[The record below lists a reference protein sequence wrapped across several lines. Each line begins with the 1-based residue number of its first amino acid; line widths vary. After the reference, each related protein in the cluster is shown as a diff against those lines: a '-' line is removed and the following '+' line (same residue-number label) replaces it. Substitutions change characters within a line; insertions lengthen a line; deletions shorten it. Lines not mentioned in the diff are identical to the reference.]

1 MFTFLNSHNVHYFI
15 TEDCAYKLVAGLQVE
30 AHAYSCMF
38 KHVENHFPAWQKA
51 LYNLTA
57 ISHLN
62 GQVTQFPKILKS
74 KQVLKRSQVKSGI
87 DSIGLQMQSLLSV

>member
-1 MFTFLNSHNVHYFI
+1 MK
-15 TEDCAYKLVAGLQVE
+15 KLTHTAAVW
-30 AHAYSCMF
+30 F

-51 LYNLTA
+51 LLNLTS
-57 ISHLN
+57 IPHLN

-87 DSIGLQMQSLLSV
+87 DSIGLQMQSLVSV